1 MDIVFAVLGFL
12 GPLGLVGLWIFIM
25 INKQGWKIVQIIA
38 GGIFA
43 LLLVSSFPQLPQA
56 VHDGVVSVTK
66 ALSNSK

>member
-1 MDIVFAVLGFL
+1 MAILFAVLGFL

-25 INKQGWKIVQIIA
+25 IQKQGWKIVQIIA

-56 VHDGVVSVTK
+56 VHNGVVSITD
-66 ALSNSK
+66 SFSK